1 MSGTLSE
8 TILNP
13 TKANLEKCNS
23 EGTEIIS
30 HWWGT
35 TTERNVKLISNYD

>member
-1 MSGTLSE
+1 MSKFYTIGLNMSGTLSE

-35 TTERNVKLISNYD
+35 TT